1 MKIVSEISGL
11 NSLYEQSILLVILDF
26 LLLGKC
32 HRTSKQLFF
41 KILSA
46 AKIFSI

>member
-1 MKIVSEISGL
+1 MKIVSEISGP
-11 NSLYEQSILLVILDF
+11 NSLYEHSILLVILDF

-32 HRTSKQLFF
+32 HCTLKQLFL

>member
-1 MKIVSEISGL
+1 MKIVSEISGP

-26 LLLGKC
+26 LILGKC
-32 HRTSKQLFF
+32 HCTSKQLFF